1 MWLGFLLWF
10 GGLVCVSDCLLFA
23 DLFVALILFSLSGFS
38 GACIVFAL
46 DFVRVFCCGCMF
58 VGIVWLLM
66 ISCGV
71 VVVVCC

>member
-1 MWLGFLLWF
+1 MGFLLWF

-46 DFVRVFCCGCMF
+46 DFVHVFCCGCMF
-58 VGIVWLLM
+58 VGFVWLLM
-66 ISCGV
+66 ISCGLL
-71 VVVVCC
+71 